1 MGRNDSKRRYRYS
14 SSSSYKRRGKSGL
27 SLWWICLPLIA
38 LLGWIG
44 YYTYRLYYSPVGR
57 NSDTVYL
64 LVSKQSDI
72 AELQEQIQ
80 TKVWPHYPKLM
91 SYAMDYMEIE
101 QHLRPGRY
109 AVTPKMSTIELLK
122 VLQSGTQTPVKL
134 DLRGL
139 RTEAELSEF
148 MAKHLLMKQEEFVA
162 ELQDPKRLDSLGL
175 NRESAR
181 SLFFAKEYLVH
192 WNISPSGL
200 IDTIVLHHRSYW
212 TKERRAQLDSLGI
225 DAPTASSLAAILE
238 SESSKTDEYPQ
249 IARLYLNRLH
259 KGMLLQSDPTVKFAL
274 GDFSLKRILSVHL
287 KVESPYNTYRS
298 VGITPGPIR
307 IPKTS
312 SIDAVL
318 QAPKHNHL
326 YMCAKED
333 FSGYHNFACD
343 YETHLRNARAYQKA
357 LDQRGIK

>member
-1 MGRNDSKRRYRYS
+1 MARNDSKHKYRVS
-14 SSSSYKRRGKSGL
+14 GSSSYRRKNKAGL
-27 SLWWICLPLIA
+27 SLWWISLPLIA
-38 LLGWIG
+38 LLAWIG
-44 YYTYRLYYSPVGR
+44 YYAYRLYYSPVGR

-72 AELQEQIQ
+72 TELQEQIQ

-91 SYAMDYMEIE
+91 RYAMDYMEVE
-101 QHLRPGRY
+101 THLRPGRY
-109 AVTPKMSTIELLK
+109 AVTPKMSTMELLK
-122 VLQSGTQTPVKL
+122 VLQSGTQSPVKL
-134 DLRGL
+134 DLRGM
-139 RTEAELSEF
+139 RTEAELSELIS
-148 MAKHLLMKQEEFVA
+148 KHLLMKKDEFLA
-162 ELQDPKRLDSLGL
+162 EFIDSKRLDSLRL

-192 WNISPSGL
+192 WNISPSQL
-200 IDTIVLHHRSYW
+200 MDTIVMHYQHFW

-238 SESSKTDEYPQ
+238 SESSKTDEHPQ

-287 KVESPYNTYRS
+287 KVDSPYNTYRN

-312 SIDAVL
+312 TIDAVL
-318 QAPKHNHL
+318 QAPKHNYL

-333 FSGYHNFACD
+333 FSGYHNFASD
-343 YETHLRNARAYQKA
+343 YGTHLRNARAYQKA